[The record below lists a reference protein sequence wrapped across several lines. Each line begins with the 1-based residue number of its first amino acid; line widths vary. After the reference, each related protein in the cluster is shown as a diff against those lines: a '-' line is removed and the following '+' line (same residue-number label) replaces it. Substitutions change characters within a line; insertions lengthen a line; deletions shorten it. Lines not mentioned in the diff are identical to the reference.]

1 MSLPRQSTF
10 GPLKANPVRGRII
23 APAACRAFTLV
34 EILVTV
40 AIIGILATLLFPTVS
55 RIKDNANLT
64 KCSSNLRQWGIAY
77 QLYMADHDGLLPQQ
91 ERVLSD
97 PNTHWQN
104 LIAPYVMG
112 GTKTYL
118 SIDLRTKFRC
128 PNDKTTGIV
137 YGCSYYLSPPNYAQ
151 APAKLINLNKK
162 LSDFIL
168 MAENYTGEFWNT
180 APAATPLTGGYI
192 DYTRHKSGGKNVS
205 NILFADFHIEPLSYE
220 QTLSRPATTV
230 P

>member
-10 GPLKANPVRGRII
+10 GFLKANPVRGQII
-23 APAACRAFTLV
+23 APTACRAFTLM

-180 APAATPLTGGYI
+180 ERRLEGAENPDTSPAEAVL
-192 DYTRHKSGGKNVS
+192 RNVS
-205 NILFADFHIEPLSYE
+205 SCCARRTPGGARRRVAAG
-220 QTLSRPATTV
+220 Q
-230 P
+230 